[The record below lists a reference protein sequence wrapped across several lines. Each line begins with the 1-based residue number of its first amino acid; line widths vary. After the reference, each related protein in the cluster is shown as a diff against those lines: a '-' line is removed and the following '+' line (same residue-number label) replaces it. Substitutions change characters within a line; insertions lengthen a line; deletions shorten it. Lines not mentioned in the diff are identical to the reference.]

1 MNGVF
6 SLWKGSRRG
15 TRAAGLLQWYAAAD
29 DLDDIGP
36 REQFIDEV
44 LGDGAGHAD

>member
-1 MNGVF
+1 MEG
-6 SLWKGSRRG
+6 
-15 TRAAGLLQWYAAAD
+15 AAGLEFPAGLFQRDATAD

-44 LGDGAGHAD
+44 LGNGTGHGASLAA